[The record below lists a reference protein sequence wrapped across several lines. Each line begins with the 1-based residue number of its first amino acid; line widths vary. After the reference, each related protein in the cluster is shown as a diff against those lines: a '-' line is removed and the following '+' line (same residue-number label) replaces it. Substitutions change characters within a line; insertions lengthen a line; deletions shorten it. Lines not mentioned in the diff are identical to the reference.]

1 MAVSTGTTTRVI
13 PKGRME
19 TEEDPTEDLSP
30 CRGSEPVPETVSAWV
45 ASFED
50 DKASGRPGWGS

>member
-1 MAVSTGTTTRVI
+1 MGFL
-13 PKGRME
+13 
-19 TEEDPTEDLSP
+19 TEDLSLYPPVLTEDPTEDLSP